1 MVRGYLIPRGDPSN
15 PTMLHTSQALSFHFP
30 NRRIAVRTWTAV
42 QTHPLCILL
51 PLGNQARDPNL
62 HLRFVCLLRRVNR
75 QPPTPNS
82 ERAQILGAGQ
92 RIPSHKTIEGNA
104 FPLVPGFLWRR
115 VPGPPRPAPSC
126 PVLSVTAAS
135 PAPSLEASSPP
146 QPRSAQILPP
156 KNSHFWRVTGLGFQP
171 NPPCAF
177 SGQLLFPGCLLI
189 IKAASQPEATA
200 KILATCIPLL
210 IGFSCTR

>member
-1 MVRGYLIPRGDPSN
+1 MYPPSPRKSGQGPQ
-15 PTMLHTSQALSFHFP
+15 PAP
-30 NRRIAVRTWTAV
+30 A
-42 QTHPLCILL
+42 
-51 PLGNQARDPNL
+51 
-62 HLRFVCLLRRVNR
+62 VCLSPATSEPTAPDPQLRAR
-75 QPPTPNS
+75 TD
-82 ERAQILGAGQ
+82 LGGWAEN
-92 RIPSHKTIEGNA
+92 P
-104 FPLVPGFLWRR
+104 FPQNHRRKR
-115 VPGPPRPAPSC
+115 VPFGPGVSLATCSRAARSGPVLSC

-146 QPRSAQILPP
+146 QSRSAQILPP

-200 KILATCIPLL
+200 KILATCMPLL

>member
-1 MVRGYLIPRGDPSN
+1 MYPPSPRKSGQGPQ
-15 PTMLHTSQALSFHFP
+15 PAP
-30 NRRIAVRTWTAV
+30 A
-42 QTHPLCILL
+42 
-51 PLGNQARDPNL
+51 
-62 HLRFVCLLRRVNR
+62 VCLSPATSEPTAPDPQLRARTDLGGWGR
-75 QPPTPNS
+75 ESLPTK
-82 ERAQILGAGQ
+82 
-92 RIPSHKTIEGNA
+92 PSKETRSLWSRGFFGDV
-104 FPLVPGFLWRR
+104 FPG
-115 VPGPPRPAPSC
+115 RPVLSC

-200 KILATCIPLL
+200 KILATCMPLL